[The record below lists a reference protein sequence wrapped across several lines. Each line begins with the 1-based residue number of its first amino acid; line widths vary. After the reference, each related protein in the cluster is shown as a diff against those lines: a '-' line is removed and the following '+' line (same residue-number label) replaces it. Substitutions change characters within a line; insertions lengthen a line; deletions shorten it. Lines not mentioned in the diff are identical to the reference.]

1 MRGKLENC
9 FCLKSEKQP
18 GAEVV
23 AAKSLTK
30 IRLQHQLR
38 RESRAPLIAGINLRL
53 QNIPNLFLQL
63 WLAWPGPCQQQARA
77 LLGSIVTDVT
87 LSLSLSLSRCGVTDI
102 LVTL

>member
-18 GAEVV
+18 EAELV

-53 QNIPNLFLQL
+53 QNIPNLFLEL
-63 WLAWPGPCQQQARA
+63 SVWPGPCQQQARA
-77 LLGSIVTDVT
+77 VPW
-87 LSLSLSLSRCGVTDI
+87 
-102 LVTL
+102 

>member
-1 MRGKLENC
+1 MRQKGLTTNLSLFFAQIVFNIVKMRRDGMRGKLENC

-53 QNIPNLFLQL
+53 QNIPNLFLQSSL
-63 WLAWPGPCQQQARA
+63 PRPCQQQQC
-77 LLGSIVTDVT
+77 D
-87 LSLSLSLSRCGVTDI
+87 
-102 LVTL
+102 

>member
-30 IRLQHQLR
+30 IRLQHQLS

-53 QNIPNLFLQL
+53 QNIPNLFLEL
-63 WLAWPGPCQQQARA
+63 SALPGPCQQQARA
-77 LLGSIVTDVT
+77 VPW
-87 LSLSLSLSRCGVTDI
+87 
-102 LVTL
+102 

>member
-18 GAEVV
+18 GAGLV

-63 WLAWPGPCQQQARA
+63 SALPGLVWSGPCQQQARA
-77 LLGSIVTDVT
+77 VPW
-87 LSLSLSLSRCGVTDI
+87 
-102 LVTL
+102 